1 MDDKPDFSLAKIKY
15 MYVKPH
21 VFKILTQPMVQ
32 PAMGGVGN
40 LMAEAINKC
49 SLDASF

>member
-1 MDDKPDFSLAKIKY
+1 MINQKRFGQNKI
-15 MYVKPH
+15 YVNPH

>member
-1 MDDKPDFSLAKIKY
+1 MDDKPDFSFIR
-15 MYVKPH
+15 YVNPY
-21 VFKILTQPMVQ
+21 VFKILPQPMVQ

>member
-1 MDDKPDFSLAKIKY
+1 MINQILVQPEKISSKWN
-15 MYVKPH
+15 